1 MLLTGPHTGR
11 TARIG
16 NEGIATSLYNHYKN
30 SDIAEDLVKVLLENM
45 QSIPDFLESVKP
57 PGELVFDDNS
67 EDEAEAAPE
76 ATPEATS
83 EAASEAE
90 ESTSQSSEPDAD
102 W

>member
-16 NEGIATSLYNHYKN
+16 NEGIATSLYNHDKN

-45 QSIPDFLESVKP
+45 QPIPDFLESVKP

-76 ATPEATS
+76 A
-83 EAASEAE
+83 ASEAGE
-90 ESTSQSSEPDAD
+90 GSSQSGEPDAD